1 MGEVKGD
8 RGRYADEGIPRQV
21 TARDSWPLANR
32 GHDLGLRLALAA
44 RGDRGSSA
52 LLSRS
57 GEVRWQGRIRVGGGR
72 PMAMANGQRATGG
85 NAAGNEGRPRG
96 GRRRRGAIAWH
107 KRR

>member
-57 GEVRWQGRIRVGGGR
+57 GEVRWQGRIRVGGAAHG
-72 PMAMANGQRATGG
+72 NGQRA
-85 NAAGNEGRPRG
+85 AGNG
-96 GRRRRGAIAWH
+96 GQCRWE
-107 KRR
+107 